1 MREFSLPHMVEPLRA
16 GGLADSVYE
25 LADREP
31 DRVQFARRDP
41 ADRDQWT
48 PVTAAAFRDEVLALA
63 KGLLV
68 EGVRFGDRVALMAR
82 TRYEWTLFSYALW
95 SVGAQVVTVYPTSS
109 AEQVGWILAQTRAVA
124 VVVEGEDDA
133 MTVGAVCD
141 TVPALRSIWQMDR
154 GCVTEL
160 WRRGAG
166 VHEELVTERRW
177 LVEPRCTAV
186 ICYTSGTT
194 GQPLGCMI
202 THANLAAE
210 CDTLFA
216 GWSGLFAEPGQKPA
230 VLAFLPLA
238 HIYGLMVQVLC
249 VRSGILM
256 GHEPELSPSSLL
268 PSFQSFHPTCV
279 FAVPYIFERILGAAR
294 TAAQDSGKGSL
305 FERAM
310 DTAVRYAEA
319 VERQTQ
325 GAGRGPGPGLRAAH
339 AVFDHMVYRRL
350 RAVLGGRVRYAVT
363 GGSPFSRELGLMF
376 AGAGITVYNG
386 YGLTETTA
394 AVTAQPPG
402 RPRHGTVG
410 RPMPGTAVRIA
421 PDGEV
426 WVRGGTVFAGYVD
439 DPKATGA
446 ALRDG
451 WLHTGDVGFLDSEGY
466 LTITGRKKD
475 IIITSGGK
483 SVSPLPLEER
493 LRAHPLIS
501 QCVLVG
507 DNRPFVGA
515 LITLDAEMLRRW
527 HQVVGARLPVGRE
540 HASANQALHAE
551 IQQAVSTA
559 NLSVSRAESIR
570 AFRILPK
577 DFTVADGLLTPSL
590 KLRRDAV
597 YKLCAAQIEQLYA
610 N

>member
-1 MREFSLPHMVEPLRA
+1 
-16 GGLADSVYE
+16 
-25 LADREP
+25 
-31 DRVQFARRDP
+31 
-41 ADRDQWT
+41 
-48 PVTAAAFRDEVLALA
+48 
-63 KGLLV
+63 
-68 EGVRFGDRVALMAR
+68 
-82 TRYEWTLFSYALW
+82 
-95 SVGAQVVTVYPTSS
+95 
-109 AEQVGWILAQTRAVA
+109 
-124 VVVEGEDDA
+124 
-133 MTVGAVCD
+133 
-141 TVPALRSIWQMDR
+141 
-154 GCVTEL
+154 
-160 WRRGAG
+160 
-166 VHEELVTERRW
+166 
-177 LVEPRCTAV
+177 
-186 ICYTSGTT
+186 
-194 GQPLGCMI
+194 
-202 THANLAAE
+202 
-210 CDTLFA
+210 
-216 GWSGLFAEPGQKPA
+216 
-230 VLAFLPLA
+230 
-238 HIYGLMVQVLC
+238 
-249 VRSGILM
+249 
-256 GHEPELSPSSLL
+256 
-268 PSFQSFHPTCV
+268 
-279 FAVPYIFERILGAAR
+279 
-294 TAAQDSGKGSL
+294 AQDSGKGSL

-439 DPKATGA
+439 DPEATGA

-540 HASANQALHAE
+540 HASANKALHAE

>member
-1 MREFSLPHMVEPLRA
+1 MVEPLRA

-31 DRVQFARRDP
+31 DRVQFARRDA

-48 PVTAAAFRDEVLALA
+48 PVTTAAFRDEVLALA
-63 KGLLV
+63 KGLLA

-141 TVPALRSIWQMDR
+141 ALPALRSIWQMDQ

-166 VHEELVTERRW
+166 VHDELVTERRW

-194 GQPLGCMI
+194 GRPLGCMI

-210 CDTLFA
+210 CDTVFA
-216 GWSGLFAEPGQKPA
+216 GWSGLLAEPGQQPA
-230 VLAFLPLA
+230 ILAFLPLA

-279 FAVPYIFERILGAAR
+279 FAVPYVFERILGAAR
-294 TAAQDSGKGSL
+294 TAAQDAGKVSL
-305 FERAM
+305 FGRAM
-310 DTAVRYAEA
+310 DTAVRYAAA
-319 VERQTQ
+319 VEQQTQ
-325 GAGRGPGPGLRAAH
+325 GAGKGPGPGLRAAH

-394 AVTAQPPG
+394 AITAQPPG

-439 DPKATGA
+439 DPKATEA

-451 WLHTGDVGFLDSEGY
+451 WLRTGDIGVLDDEGY

-483 SVSPLPLEER
+483 SVSPLLMEER

-540 HASANQALHAE
+540 HASANKALHAE

-577 DFTVADGLLTPSL
+577 EFTVEEGLLTPSL

>member
-1 MREFSLPHMVEPLRA
+1 MVEPLRA

-31 DRVQFARRDP
+31 DRVQFARRDA

-48 PVTAAAFRDEVLALA
+48 PVTTAAFRDEVLALA
-63 KGLLV
+63 KGLLA
-68 EGVRFGDRVALMAR
+68 EGVQFGDRVALMAR

-141 TVPALRSIWQMDR
+141 ALPALRSIWQMDQ

-166 VHEELVTERRW
+166 VHDELVTERRW

-194 GQPLGCMI
+194 GRPLGCMI

-210 CDTLFA
+210 CDTVFA
-216 GWSGLFAEPGQKPA
+216 GWSGLFAEPGQQPA
-230 VLAFLPLA
+230 ILAFLPLA

-279 FAVPYIFERILGAAR
+279 FAVPYVFERILGAAR
-294 TAAQDSGKGSL
+294 TAAQDAGKVSL
-305 FERAM
+305 FGRAM
-310 DTAVRYAEA
+310 DTAVRYAAA
-319 VERQTQ
+319 VEQQTQ
-325 GAGRGPGPGLRAAH
+325 GAGKGPGPGLRAAH

-394 AVTAQPPG
+394 AITAQPPG
-402 RPRHGTVG
+402 RPRQGTVG

-439 DPKATGA
+439 DPKATEA

-451 WLHTGDVGFLDSEGY
+451 WLRTGDIGVLDDEGY

-483 SVSPLPLEER
+483 SVSPLLMEER

-540 HASANQALHAE
+540 HASANKALHAE

-577 DFTVADGLLTPSL
+577 EFTVEEGLLTPSL